1 MLQLREVVDGAARA
15 DDLFEHFDAFVG
27 TVVSDDLCA
36 EQAARAGSEE
46 DLDRERQC
54 IGVVAGVRST
64 VRV

>member
-15 DDLFEHFDAFVG
+15 DDLFEHLDAFVG

-36 EQAARAGSEE
+36 EQAACAGSEE

-54 IGVVAGVRST
+54 IGVVAGVRSA